1 MNLQVEIQRDSFL
14 MTSLEV
20 WENLPEA
27 PVTTG
32 VSKLWLEL
40 STYHGE
46 TRNLCIYIYIIMYWA
61 QHFFA
66 IWVGKKQKSKWH
78 PTWTELWTP
87 NFAGDQHLATGSKHV
102 PIGASLVP
110 FARLGERCRCLWALG
125 PPGSQD
131 GNRQDNRT
139 WTHGSPSCRTRLWR
153 MVRALHRWN
162 CEWISC
168 PRRWMQFWR
177 SWGVGERRSKVPN
190 SKNVFKIL

>member
-1 MNLQVEIQRDSFL
+1 MGN
-14 MTSLEV
+14 
-20 WENLPEA
+20 PE
-27 PVTTG
+27 
-32 VSKLWLEL
+32 SM
-40 STYHGE
+40 Y
-46 TRNLCIYIYIIMYWA
+46 IYIYSIMYWA
-61 QHFFA
+61 QHFFCNMG
-66 IWVGKKQKSKWH
+66 GKETKIQVAPNMDRALNS
-78 PTWTELWTP
+78 P

-131 GNRQDNRT
+131 GSRQDNRT

-177 SWGVGERRSKVPN
+177 SWGVGERRSKVQN